1 MMQLAV
7 GSRDMHWST
16 GAGRAGGEMWEKG
29 RKRGRL
35 GGRGDDGKKWEK
47 GR

>member
-16 GAGRAGGEMWEKG
+16 GAGREGKSGGEDGK
-29 RKRGRL
+29 RAKRGK
-35 GGRGDDGKKWEK
+35 GQVGK
-47 GR
+47 R